1 MTVGEAFLVSNSSRE
16 ASSIPYT
23 ALWGL
28 SAPDITP
35 RKGMEQMNQKA
46 RQPGFMHASLLQ
58 FFAEG
63 VDPFLRVKATAEF
76 ELNKANKEHDRVI
89 EEAERPLK
97 SVKDAAR
104 AEYNE
109 HYGKIKQIR
118 DAAQKKLDPHGEV
131 RLKSYQK
138 ADDEFSP
145 HQDRLAIK
153 KNEAYEEYK
162 PHERTHDKKINDLR
176 NEHYTEENKL
186 KSRLRDAHDEY
197 APHAEKLRNSSDV
210 DHEAAHEEHR
220 PHLEAFEQ
228 AKAKAHKD
236 FDDYM
241 TKHDKTLDDANAELE
256 PHKQAYNARHEAIL
270 AELQPH
276 KDKRDAAYA
285 AAEDVFAPHR
295 QEYKRTMETTENSL
309 DEARKVWRDKVG
321 VAQQEHEDSGRADII
336 SREADKRDVSLSR
349 FHTQMQNA
357 PDPKNVEYKYHH
369 ISPHGESDMHE
380 VSVHHD
386 GQEVGHI
393 RWANENHDEENG
405 NYYGEDGDNYFC
417 TACGDSFDNFHHNED
432 HESVCPSCDGKDTV
446 AENKDWD
453 EGGSNYHPG
462 EIGYIHVMPAYQRH
476 GIATNLVK
484 QARESYESGDATT
497 RAEHSNNKTT
507 QGRAWHQRMVE
518 KDPKMA
524 SLLQYFAS
532 DEDPFLTIK
541 KQEDAKLNSA
551 RRGSDEEFSNAYKIY
566 IQNMRKA
573 PHPMNVEYEFNK
585 RSEHGGNQMHQVTA
599 YHDGEEV
606 GHVRWANDE
615 KETRHSLFPG
625 EIGHIQ
631 VTPEYQRH
639 GIATNLIKKAREFY
653 EFGDASTRIEH
664 SDVKTD
670 QGQAWYDRMVE
681 KNPKMAFLLQYF
693 ASDEDLFLT
702 IKKQEDA
709 RLQNTID
716 KHEDETEKNTSPNAA
731 EELQQKI
738 HEANE
743 TYKENMKNAPHP
755 QNVEYR
761 WMEARGGYGHQITAH
776 HNGEQIGRM
785 EWTPQK
791 DRHPYTGNHFPGE
804 IEWIEVDEPYRSHGI
819 ATTMLQKAHE
829 AHMLGLADTK
839 PQHSDIK
846 TDEGQAWHDHLVK
859 TLHPHA
865 SKHATVLNDK
875 RPNQRLFAP
884 TLTNLDPRLFD
895 GERLRPEVRETI
907 MNRIAAHWDE
917 NYKNWREWSRVYL
930 AGSAVSHWWADYN
943 AVSHAGEPGLDY
955 HLNDDLD
962 TLIGIEYGGLLE
974 NHPEFLGVPAQIISA
989 ELNKGLREN
998 CNLDDI
1004 FFEVPSAEVPEW
1016 EWADSPQNGKVKV
1029 GPWSATFYVNPN
1041 SYDIRVI
1048 KPYAAY
1054 DLTNDEWAVKPVEAA
1069 EGHNFTP
1076 TEWYYFEGVAAE
1088 IMATL
1093 QLPEP
1098 ARSNK
1103 AKHLWEFIHTNRNK
1117 AFRPD
1122 GQGVFDYRNVV
1133 EKYLDQLG
1141 LWQPLVNA
1149 RFGVNKKEGVLLYE
1163 HEEIKQRYV
1172 EEGSYFYG
1180 AKNRNRKNAPKPG
1193 DGVAGSSSGS
1203 QSDDSILGDQ
1213 EEAQPVINSHPKL
1226 SKDFGKMSVGDKKR
1240 ANETIERI
1248 ASGDVEGLDTHP
1260 IRYGAMSKQKPYWL
1274 STPFGRG
1281 MRVVHR
1287 KEKDN
1292 SLTIL
1297 YAGKHEYDEVVRRAT
1312 AVQYV

>member
-1 MTVGEAFLVSNSSRE
+1 VTVGEAFLVSNSSRK
-16 ASSIPYT
+16 ASLVPYT

-28 SAPDITP
+28 SAPYITP

-63 VDPFLRVKATAEF
+63 VDPFLRVKAAAEF
-76 ELNKANKEHDRVI
+76 ELNKANKKHDAVI
-89 EEAERPLK
+89 EEAERPLT

-131 RLKSYQK
+131 RLESYKK

-145 HQDRLAIK
+145 HEDRIEGK
-153 KNEAYEEYK
+153 RKEAYEEYK
-162 PHERTHDKKINDLR
+162 PHEKAHENKIDNLR
-176 NEHYTEENKL
+176 NEYYTEANKHS
-186 KSRLRDAHDEY
+186 SRLRDAIDAHFPSGGTKESEY
-197 APHAEKLRNSSDV
+197 QESV
-210 DHEAAHEEHR
+210 GQAH
-220 PHLEAFEQ
+220 Q
-228 AKAKAHKD
+228 D
-236 FDDYM
+236 FDDYKV
-241 TKHDKTLDDANAELE
+241 KHDKALDDANAELE
-256 PHKQAYNARHEAIL
+256 PHKKAYNARHEALL

-309 DEARKVWRDKVG
+309 DEARKVWSNKVK
-321 VAQQEHEDSGRADII
+321 VAQQEHEDSGRDKVI
-336 SREADKRDVSLSR
+336 SREQKKRDATLSR

-357 PDPKNVEYKYHH
+357 PHPRNVEYEYHYETR
-369 ISPHGESDMHE
+369 HGEDDMHE
-380 VSVHHD
+380 VSVHHN
-386 GQEVGHI
+386 GEEVGHI
-393 RWANENHDEENG
+393 RWANENHDEDG
-405 NYYGEDGDNYFC
+405 NYHRGRDDYYC
-417 TACGDSFDNFHHNED
+417 SHCGDSFDNYHHNED
-432 HESVCPSCDGKDTV
+432 HEQVCPSCNEKDTV
-446 AENKDWD
+446 YENDDWD
-453 EGGSNYHPG
+453 TEGSGYRPG
-462 EIGYIHVMPAYQRH
+462 EIGYIHVKPAYQRH

-484 QARESYESGDATT
+484 KAREFYESGDATT
-497 RAEHSNNKTT
+497 RAEHSDNKTSE
-507 QGRAWHQRMVE
+507 GRAWHQHMVE

-524 SLLQYFAS
+524 SLLQHFVS
-532 DEDPFLTIK
+532 EEDP
-541 KQEDAKLNSA
+541 
-551 RRGSDEEFSNAYKIY
+551 
-566 IQNMRKA
+566 
-573 PHPMNVEYEFNK
+573 
-585 RSEHGGNQMHQVTA
+585 
-599 YHDGEEV
+599 
-606 GHVRWANDE
+606 
-615 KETRHSLFPG
+615 
-625 EIGHIQ
+625 
-631 VTPEYQRH
+631 
-639 GIATNLIKKAREFY
+639 
-653 EFGDASTRIEH
+653 
-664 SDVKTD
+664 
-670 QGQAWYDRMVE
+670 
-681 KNPKMAFLLQYF
+681 
-693 ASDEDLFLT
+693 FLT

-709 RLQNTID
+709 RLQNAID
-716 KHEDETEKNTSPNAA
+716 KHEDEAEKNTSPNAA
-731 EELQQKI
+731 EQLQQKI
-738 HEANE
+738 NEANKI
-743 TYKENMKNAPHP
+743 YKKNMNNAPHP
-755 QNVEYR
+755 QNVEYH
-761 WMEARGGYGHQITAH
+761 WMGAGGGYGHQITAH
-776 HNGEQIGRM
+776 HSGKQIGRM
-785 EWTPQK
+785 EWTPQEK
-791 DRHPYTGNHFPGE
+791 VKYTGNHFPGE
-804 IEWIEVDEPYRSHGI
+804 IQWIEVDEPYQSHGI

-829 AHMLGLADTK
+829 VYQAGLADSK
-839 PQHSDIK
+839 PEHSDIK
-846 TDEGQAWHDHLVK
+846 TDEGQAWHDHLIHN
-859 TLHPHA
+859 LHPHA
-865 SKHATVLNDK
+865 SKNATVLNDK

-895 GERLRPEVRETI
+895 GERLRPEIRETI
-907 MNRIAAHWDE
+907 MNRIAAHWDG

-974 NHPEFLGVPAQIISA
+974 NHPEFLGVPAKVISA

-1016 EWADSPQNGKVKV
+1016 EWADTPQNGKVKV

-1041 SYDIRVI
+1041 SYDIRII

-1088 IMATL
+1088 VMATL

-1149 RFGVNKKEGVLLYE
+1149 RFKVQSNMQDSY
-1163 HEEIKQRYV
+1163 RTA
-1172 EEGSYFYG
+1172 GSRFYG
-1180 AKNRNRKNAPKPG
+1180 G
-1193 DGVAGSSSGS
+1193 G
-1203 QSDDSILGDQ
+1203 
-1213 EEAQPVINSHPKL
+1213 
-1226 SKDFGKMSVGDKKR
+1226 
-1240 ANETIERI
+1240 
-1248 ASGDVEGLDTHP
+1248 
-1260 IRYGAMSKQKPYWL
+1260 
-1274 STPFGRG
+1274 
-1281 MRVVHR
+1281 
-1287 KEKDN
+1287 
-1292 SLTIL
+1292 
-1297 YAGKHEYDEVVRRAT
+1297 
-1312 AVQYV
+1312 YV

>member
-1 MTVGEAFLVSNSSRE
+1 
-16 ASSIPYT
+16 
-23 ALWGL
+23 
-28 SAPDITP
+28 
-35 RKGMEQMNQKA
+35 MEQMNQKA

-63 VDPFLRVKATAEF
+63 VDPFLRVKATAEV
-76 ELNKANKEHDRVI
+76 ELNKANKKHTAIIDEVEASIKTAEETANNSYGWAHRPGDPEGGIPAWDLTQNVPADVYTHPHYYSDMSEPSNQEAHRILGRIRNNPEAKVHI
-89 EEAERPLK
+89 YRSLPAEEAHHGIKPGDWVSISRDYARQHGKQEDPKDDWPVIRAT
-97 SVKDAAR
+97 VKAKDLFT
-104 AEYNE
+104 
-109 HYGKIKQIR
+109 
-118 DAAQKKLDPHGEV
+118 D
-131 RLKSYQK
+131 
-138 ADDEFSP
+138 ADDFRELGFWGEKPVVHGIHFKGGKNQEVSVRSDGSIRAVQRRNQTQASVVDFF
-145 HQDRLAIK
+145 HQAAD
-153 KNEAYEEYK
+153 
-162 PHERTHDKKINDLR
+162 NDLLQ
-176 NEHYTEENKL
+176 HFGSEEDPFLTMKKQEEAKL
-186 KSRLRDAHDEY
+186 RAGSNGKPLRSGPEWDQYIETMRK
-197 APHAEKLRNSSDV
+197 APH
-210 DHEAAHEEHR
+210 
-220 PHLEAFEQ
+220 
-228 AKAKAHKD
+228 
-236 FDDYM
+236 
-241 TKHDKTLDDANAELE
+241 
-256 PHKQAYNARHEAIL
+256 
-270 AELQPH
+270 
-276 KDKRDAAYA
+276 
-285 AAEDVFAPHR
+285 
-295 QEYKRTMETTENSL
+295 
-309 DEARKVWRDKVG
+309 
-321 VAQQEHEDSGRADII
+321 
-336 SREADKRDVSLSR
+336 
-349 FHTQMQNA
+349 
-357 PDPKNVEYKYHH
+357 PKNVEYKFYHDKTFLGTPPGTH
-369 ISPHGESDMHE
+369 AVIA
-380 VSVHHD
+380 HHD
-386 GQEVGHI
+386 GKEVGHLY
-393 RWANENHDEENG
+393 WADDNQAEYPDDTDDTSNEPDNPHI
-405 NYYGEDGDNYFC
+405 YPGDI
-417 TACGDSFDNFHHNED
+417 
-432 HESVCPSCDGKDTV
+432 
-446 AENKDWD
+446 
-453 EGGSNYHPG
+453 YHIQVHAP
-462 EIGYIHVMPAYQRH
+462 YQRH
-476 GIATNLVK
+476 GIATTILQK
-484 QARESYESGDATT
+484 AHEAYASGEATT
-497 RAEHSNNKTT
+497 KPVHVDDLSKDAE
-507 QGRAWHQRMVE
+507 AWINSLPTHL
-518 KDPKMA
+518 
-524 SLLQYFAS
+524 SLLQHFGS
-532 DEDPFLTIK
+532 EEDPFLT
-541 KQEDAKLNSA
+541 
-551 RRGSDEEFSNAYKIY
+551 
-566 IQNMRKA
+566 
-573 PHPMNVEYEFNK
+573 V
-585 RSEHGGNQMHQVTA
+585 
-599 YHDGEEV
+599 
-606 GHVRWANDE
+606 
-615 KETRHSLFPG
+615 
-625 EIGHIQ
+625 
-631 VTPEYQRH
+631 
-639 GIATNLIKKAREFY
+639 
-653 EFGDASTRIEH
+653 
-664 SDVKTD
+664 
-670 QGQAWYDRMVE
+670 
-681 KNPKMAFLLQYF
+681 
-693 ASDEDLFLT
+693 
-702 IKKQEDA
+702 KKQEDA
-709 RLQNTID
+709 RLQNAID
-716 KHEDETEKNTSPNAA
+716 KHEDEKEKSTSPNAS
-731 EELQQKI
+731 EKLQQKI

-743 TYKENMKNAPHP
+743 TYKENMSNAPHP

-791 DRHPYTGNHFPGE
+791 DRHQYTGNHFPGE
-804 IEWIEVDEPYRSHGI
+804 IQWIEVDEPYQSHGI
-819 ATTMLQKAHE
+819 ATTMLTKAHE
-829 AHMLGLADTK
+829 AYQAGLADSK

-865 SKHATVLNDK
+865 SKNATVLNDK

-895 GERLRPEVRETI
+895 GERLRPEIRETI

-974 NHPEFLGVPAQIISA
+974 NHPEFLGVPARVISA

-998 CNLDDI
+998 CNLNDI

-1016 EWADSPQNGKVKV
+1016 EWADTPQNGKVKV

-1149 RFGVNKKEGVLLYE
+1149 RFGVNKKEGVLLYG
-1163 HEEIKQRYV
+1163 HEKIKQRYV

-1180 AKNRNRKNAPKPG
+1180 AKNKNRKNAPQPG
-1193 DGVAGSSSGS
+1193 DGIAGSPSGS
-1203 QSDDSILGDQ
+1203 PSDDSILGDQ
-1213 EEAQPVINSHPKL
+1213 EKTQPVINSHPKL
-1226 SKDFGKMSVGDKKR
+1226 SKDFGKMSIGDKKR
-1240 ANETIERI
+1240 ANETIEKI
-1248 ASGDVEGLDTHP
+1248 ANGDVEGLDTHP

-1312 AVQYV
+1312 GVQNV